1 MTQEV
6 TEATAPAR
14 RDQIRSRLAQI
25 KQSRQRKVLGI
36 AEIAGL
42 AGAAFMLVLVLV
54 SYFYFLVPAR
64 ARLNSLQE
72 ERSKLQTQFRKA
84 QEGFQQTS
92 DTKTIVE
99 TINASLENFES
110 AHLVSRGAGRMALY
124 AELNQLI
131 RGNGLRNTAGPT
143 YGALAPLGTR
153 QAASSSTKQGN
164 AKWQSVFPGIAVSV
178 TVEGSYQ
185 NLRHFLR
192 DLEASRQFLIVNAV
206 ELETATQSSAAPAVE
221 GAAPAGQRT
230 GIVSL
235 RLDMATY
242 FQRGATESAGAA
254 GPATH

>member
-1 MTQEV
+1 MTKEV

-14 RDQIRSRLAQI
+14 RDQIRVRLAQI

-84 QEGFQQTS
+84 QEGFQQNS

-110 AHLVSRGAGRMALY
+110 VHLVSRGAGRMALY

-131 RGNGLRNTAGPT
+131 RSNGLRNTAGPT
-143 YGALAPLGTR
+143 YGVLAP
-153 QAASSSTKQGN
+153 
-164 AKWQSVFPGIAVSV
+164 
-178 TVEGSYQ
+178 
-185 NLRHFLR
+185 
-192 DLEASRQFLIVNAV
+192 
-206 ELETATQSSAAPAVE
+206 
-221 GAAPAGQRT
+221 
-230 GIVSL
+230 
-235 RLDMATY
+235 
-242 FQRGATESAGAA
+242 
-254 GPATH
+254 